1 MEPQRVME
9 NEVHRVME
17 KEVQTVE
24 QGGIPSERGKKENL
38 RAEKKTTQQVYGK
51 PAWHLCKFYKQII
64 LPPQTKS
71 LFNDNIGNVIMV
83 SGDKAF

>member
-1 MEPQRVME
+1 MERAKGMEPQRV
-9 NEVHRVME
+9 VE

-24 QGGIPSERGKKENL
+24 QGGIPSEGGKKENL

-64 LPPQTKS
+64 LPPQKKS
-71 LFNDNIGNVIMV
+71 LFKDNIGNVIMV
-83 SGDKAF
+83 SEDKAF

>member
-1 MEPQRVME
+1 MKLQRVTE
-9 NEVHRVME
+9 KEVQMVTE

-24 QGGIPSERGKKENL
+24 QGGIPSEGGKKENL
-38 RAEKKTTQQVYGK
+38 RDEKKTTQQVYGK

-83 SGDKAF
+83 SGDTAF